1 MMEEKLTNTEILAVM
16 GKLAASVAHD
26 LNNPL
31 DGSLRFINLA
41 LRSVGDNESV
51 REWLNSS
58 KQGLERM
65 ENIISSLSEFSRSIH
80 RKQKKAQINKL
91 IMEAMESMSFDFA
104 RQRVQVFTYFDQ
116 NMPLIESTTLY
127 QVFINLMRNA
137 IDAMPEGGRLDIRTE
152 LDGKDTI
159 IKFSDTG
166 EGIKEN
172 YIKNVFDSFFTTKI
186 DKKGLG
192 LGLAIC
198 KTIVEELG
206 GKIVVSSKVGKGTTF
221 TISIPLKQND

>member
-1 MMEEKLTNTEILAVM
+1 
-16 GKLAASVAHD
+16 
-26 LNNPL
+26 
-31 DGSLRFINLA
+31 
-41 LRSVGDNESV
+41 
-51 REWLNSS
+51 
-58 KQGLERM
+58 
-65 ENIISSLSEFSRSIH
+65 
-80 RKQKKAQINKL
+80 
-91 IMEAMESMSFDFA
+91 
-104 RQRVQVFTYFDQ
+104 VFTYFDQ